1 MTLSAL
7 QSIGVKNLDNID
19 HYTVRSERDF
29 DVLKIYHG
37 REKGGLFQK
46 SEKFKFHR
54 ATKPQKDFSG
64 DDYRQV
70 SEVSPMLVRVMD
82 ELDTITQKDYVE
94 RNAKEKILSDLRH
107 LEKVVAN
114 KVAEIEQQL
123 EKL

>member
-1 MTLSAL
+1 MDTL
-7 QSIGVKNLDNID
+7 QSLGVKNLDNID

-29 DVLKIYHG
+29 DVLKIYHK
-37 REKGGLFQK
+37 REKGALFHK

-54 ATKPQKDFSG
+54 ALKPQKDFDRG
-64 DDYRQV
+64 DYRQV
-70 SEVSPMLVRVMD
+70 SEVSPMLVKVMD

-94 RNAKEKILSDLRH
+94 RNAKERILADLRH

-123 EKL
+123 ERL